1 MSEIV
6 ELKLMLG
13 LLKDDLKEIKIDVKE
28 TKEQTQKTNG
38 RVNHHDDEFV
48 HLHKSLLLMKEQHDN
63 VEKEVEEEKKWRYMI
78 IGGLIIT
85 NVLIIPPVAYIV
97 TKLIDR
103 VL

>member
-1 MSEIV
+1 
-6 ELKLMLG
+6 MLG
-13 LLKDDLKEIKIDVKE
+13 LLKDDLKEIKTDVKE
-28 TKEQTQKTNG
+28 TKEQAQKTNG
-38 RVNHHDDEFV
+38 RVNRHDDEFV

-63 VEKEVEEEKKWRYMI
+63 IKTEVEEEKKWRYMI

>member
-38 RVNHHDDEFV
+38 RVNRHDDEFV

-63 VEKEVEEEKKWRYMI
+63 VEKEVEEEKS
-78 IGGLIIT
+78 G
-85 NVLIIPPVAYIV
+85 V
-97 TKLIDR
+97 T
-103 VL
+103 